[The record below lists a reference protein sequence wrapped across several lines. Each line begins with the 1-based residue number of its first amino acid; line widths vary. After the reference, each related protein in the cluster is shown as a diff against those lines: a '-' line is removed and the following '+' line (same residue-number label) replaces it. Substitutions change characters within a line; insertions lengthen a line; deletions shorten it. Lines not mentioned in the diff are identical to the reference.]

1 MPVKNNRNEV
11 SINKPMLNDMHKHGM
26 YPCYVLNEVGAH
38 QRAAAIPKHAL
49 LAGYQPWQQ
58 AYGGCALCRGAGTP
72 PVRVPTPLPH
82 DGAHSQDTR
91 CEKDHQRSR
100 PARSVCRSRTRHT
113 HVGLQQVCCRVQS
126 LTSFLLKSCGLFFR
140 RKKMEEEKTVSLFF
154 FFVFELHETKKGSSR
169 QNIFIATRR
178 GKENGR

>member
-1 MPVKNNRNEV
+1 
-11 SINKPMLNDMHKHGM
+11 M

-38 QRAAAIPKHAL
+38 QRAAAIPTHAL

-113 HVGLQQVCCRVQS
+113 RVGLQQVCCRVQS

-140 RKKMEEEKTVSLFF
+140 RKKNGGRKNRQSFFCFRASRNKKKRFIETEHLHRHEKRKR
-154 FFVFELHETKKGSSR
+154 EWKIR
-169 QNIFIATRR
+169 QDER
-178 GKENGR
+178 KESV